1 MLGDKVL
8 FKKDYEK
15 LQFLRW
21 VLFLIAAAEA
31 AGLPAITR
39 KRLHA
44 LLFVSFASSR
54 FYGLRPLRQRAQR
67 TAHGPYYRA
76 AHLSLGYLVFAGLI
90 DVSKFKAHPSPR
102 DLQFE
107 GTFRLTVK
115 GLEISRLL
123 RQTGTGERI
132 YKFLLDLC
140 LGTVRAMS
148 TEESDMEL
156 NSEDTDE
163 MLAQDLTF
171 RAALARSTK
180 ALIIEEQP
188 DEITPTVEGLRSID
202 GYMRERTFINNK
214 DVLAAYQS
222 LLHDRVKVAI

>member
-1 MLGDKVL
+1 MFGDKAL

-21 VLFLIAAAEA
+21 VLFLITAAEA

-39 KRLHA
+39 ERLHA

-67 TAHGPYYRA
+67 TPHGPYYRA
-76 AHLSLGYLVFAGLI
+76 AHLTLGYLVFAGLI
-90 DVSKFKAHPSPR
+90 EVSKFKAHPSPK

-107 GTFRLTVK
+107 GMFRVTAE
-115 GLEISRLL
+115 GLRITRLF
-123 RQTGTGERI
+123 RQTGTGERM

-140 LGTVRAMS
+140 LGTARAMS
-148 TEESDMEL
+148 NPESDTEFD
-156 NSEDTDE
+156 NKDTDR

-171 RAALARSTK
+171 RAALARSGK

-188 DEITPTVEGLRSID
+188 GEITPTVKGLRSID
-202 GYMRERTFINNK
+202 TYLRERTFVNSK
-214 DVLAAYQS
+214 DVLAAYQT
-222 LLHDRVKVAI
+222 LLRDRVKVA

>member
-1 MLGDKVL
+1 MIGDKEL
-8 FKKDYEK
+8 LKKDYEK

-21 VLFLIAAAEA
+21 MLFLITAAEA

-44 LLFVSFASSR
+44 LLFISFASSR

-67 TAHGPYYRA
+67 TSHGPYYRA
-76 AHLSLGYLVFAGLI
+76 AHLTLGYLVFSGLI
-90 DVSKFKAHPSPR
+90 ELTEYKAYPSPK

-107 GTFRLTVK
+107 GTFRVTTE
-115 GLEISRLL
+115 GLRIARVF
-123 RQTGTGERI
+123 RQTGTGESM

-140 LGTVRAMS
+140 LGTARAMS
-148 TEESDMEL
+148 NPESDIEF
-156 NSEDTDE
+156 NNEDTDQ

-171 RAALARSTK
+171 RAALARSSK

-188 DEITPTVEGLRSID
+188 GEITPTVKGLQSINS
-202 GYMRERTFINNK
+202 YLRERTFVNNK
-214 DVLAAYQS
+214 DVLAAYQT
-222 LLHDRVKVAI
+222 LLRDRVKAA

>member
-8 FKKDYEK
+8 HKKDYEK

-21 VLFLIAAAEA
+21 VLFLFTAAEA

-39 KRLHA
+39 ERLHA
-44 LLFVSFASSR
+44 LLFFSFASSR

-67 TAHGPYYRA
+67 TPHGPYYRA
-76 AHLSLGYLVFAGLI
+76 AHLTLGYLVFAGLI
-90 DVSKFKAHPSPR
+90 EVSEFRTHPSPK

-107 GTFRLTVK
+107 GTFRVTAE
-115 GLEISRLL
+115 GLRMSRTF
-123 RQTGTGERI
+123 RQTGTGERM

-140 LGTVRAMS
+140 LGTARAMS
-148 TEESDMEL
+148 NPESDMEFD
-156 NSEDTDE
+156 NENTDQ

-171 RAALARSTK
+171 RAALARAGK

-188 DEITPTVEGLRSID
+188 GEITPTVKGLRSID
-202 GYMRERTFINNK
+202 IYLRERTLVNNK
-214 DVLAAYQS
+214 DVLAAYQT
-222 LLHDRVKVAI
+222 LLRDRIKAA

>member
-1 MLGDKVL
+1 MIGDKPL

-21 VLFLIAAAEA
+21 VLFLITAAEA
-31 AGLPAITR
+31 AGLPAISR

-67 TAHGPYYRA
+67 TLHGPYYRA
-76 AHLSLGYLVFAGLI
+76 AHLTLGHLVFSGLI
-90 DVSKFKAHPSPR
+90 EVSEFHAHPSPK

-107 GTFRLTVK
+107 GTFKLTK
-115 GLEISRLL
+115 EGLMMTRLL
-123 RQTGTGERI
+123 RQTGIGEKM

-140 LGTVRAMS
+140 LGTARAMA
-148 TEESDMEL
+148 TPD
-156 NSEDTDE
+156 SEAEFDDENTDQ

-171 RAALARSTK
+171 RAALARSDK
-180 ALIIEEQP
+180 ALIIEEKVG
-188 DEITPTVEGLRSID
+188 DITPTLKGLHSID
-202 GYMRERTFINNK
+202 AYMRERAFVNSK
-214 DVLAAYQS
+214 DVLAAYQT
-222 LLHDRVKVAI
+222 LLRDRTKVA

>member
-1 MLGDKVL
+1 MFGDKVL
-8 FKKDYEK
+8 FKKDIEK

-21 VLFLIAAAEA
+21 VLFLVTSAEA

-39 KRLHA
+39 ERLHA

-54 FYGLRPLRQRAQR
+54 YYGLRPLRQRAQR

-76 AHLSLGYLVFAGLI
+76 AHLTLGYLVFAGLVE
-90 DVSKFKAHPSPR
+90 VSEFRTHPSPK

-107 GTFRLTVK
+107 GTFRITSE
-115 GLEISRLL
+115 GLRITHLL
-123 RQTGTGERI
+123 RQTSTGERI

-140 LGTVRAMS
+140 LGTARAMS
-148 TEESDMEL
+148 NQENDKEF
-156 NSEDTDE
+156 DTDDTDR

-171 RAALARSTK
+171 RAAAEGSSK

-188 DEITPTVEGLRSID
+188 GDITPTVKGLRSID
-202 GYMRERTFINNK
+202 AYLRERSFVNRK
-214 DVLAAYQS
+214 DVLAAYQT
-222 LLHDRVKVAI
+222 LLRDRVKVA

>member
-1 MLGDKVL
+1 MFGDKVL

-21 VLFLIAAAEA
+21 VLFLITAAEA

-39 KRLHA
+39 ERLHA

-67 TAHGPYYRA
+67 TPHGPYYRA
-76 AHLSLGYLVFAGLI
+76 AHLTLGYLVFAGLI
-90 DVSKFKAHPSPR
+90 EVSEFRAHPSPK

-107 GTFRLTVK
+107 GTFRLTK
-115 GLEISRLL
+115 EGLRMARLF
-123 RQTGTGERI
+123 RQTGTGERM

-140 LGTVRAMS
+140 LGTARAMS
-148 TEESDMEL
+148 YSEFDTEFDSEST
-156 NSEDTDE
+156 NR

-171 RAALARSTK
+171 RAALARSGK
-180 ALIIEEQP
+180 ALVIEEQP
-188 DEITPTVEGLRSID
+188 DEITPTVKGLRSID
-202 GYMRERTFINNK
+202 AYLRERTFVNSK
-214 DVLAAYQS
+214 DVLAAYQT
-222 LLHDRVKVAI
+222 LLRDRVKVA

>member
-21 VLFLIAAAEA
+21 VLFLITAAET

-39 KRLHA
+39 ERLHA

-67 TAHGPYYRA
+67 TQHGPYYRA
-76 AHLSLGYLVFAGLI
+76 AHLALGYLVFAGLV
-90 DVSKFKAHPSPR
+90 DVSEFRAHPSPR

-107 GTFRLTVK
+107 GRFRVTTK
-115 GLEISRLL
+115 GLKMTRLF
-123 RQTGTGERI
+123 RQTATGEKM

-140 LGTVRAMS
+140 LGTARAMYS
-148 TEESDMEL
+148 PDSDIDF
-156 NSEDTDE
+156 NSEDTDQ
-163 MLAQDLTF
+163 MLG
-171 RAALARSTK
+171 K
-180 ALIIEEQP
+180 
-188 DEITPTVEGLRSID
+188 V
-202 GYMRERTFINNK
+202 RT
-214 DVLAAYQS
+214 S
-222 LLHDRVKVAI
+222 P

>member
-1 MLGDKVL
+1 MLGDKAL
-8 FKKDYEK
+8 LKKDFEK

-31 AGLPAITR
+31 AGLPAVTR
-39 KRLHA
+39 ERLHV

-67 TAHGPYYRA
+67 TQHGPYYRA
-76 AHLSLGYLVFAGLI
+76 AHLTLGYLVFAGLI
-90 DVSKFKAHPSPR
+90 EVSEFRAHPSPK

-107 GTFRLTVK
+107 GTFRVTTE
-115 GLEISRLL
+115 GLKMARLF
-123 RQTGTGERI
+123 RQTGTGERM

-140 LGTVRAMS
+140 LGTARAMS
-148 TEESDMEL
+148 NPESEMEFD
-156 NSEDTDE
+156 NEFTDR

-171 RAALARSTK
+171 RAALARSGK

-188 DEITPTVEGLRSID
+188 GEITPTVKGLRSID
-202 GYMRERTFINNK
+202 THLRERTFVNNK
-214 DVLAAYQS
+214 DVLAAYQM
-222 LLHDRVKVAI
+222 LLRDRVKVA